1 MLANTTISIE
11 NLKDENI
18 AKGVRF
24 DNPQSQFAPD
34 GMVSPLT
41 GNQIINNVTTQ
52 NLNIQN
58 YRMGKFMREF
68 SKTGFDGLQEV
79 KQPNGDTV
87 WVMDTAIDNQDFNF
101 YLSQSEILST
111 VTLEEVKNEQQIKE
125 VASKYNIKEEQTY
138 ITIDGKKYFTRMN
151 VPLHFGTGQNNDTWI
166 NLGIFVLGDGIMA
179 TAIAGVIAV
188 LGFDAF
194 KDALKNIASAVMK
207 TLWAVVKGATK
218 AVYRF
223 VTRFIGELVGGE
235 TVEGAV
241 AAARTAAGDAWAE
254 SVEGV
259 TSKTLRYTVVG
270 VIIIVALLLI
280 VEFVI
285 HESYQNVYVYN
296 LTGYDIT
303 LDFPYKDEGDY
314 HNLPSP
320 TILAKVDRKGP
331 GGIDL
336 GEWYNGVAFRYQSDS
351 EFHGLGYT
359 MRFKMINPK
368 TQEVKKTF
376 SCLFDVPFA
385 GDNSLYAST
394 SEPSKSDYKA
404 YYLNN
409 AGSHKTTQYSTSDG
423 EQEIIVSY
431 DYLNGKHTDPET
443 GTDLYLYSSLVVI
456 RDIA

>member
-1 MLANTTISIE
+1 MLANTTISVE
-11 NLKDENI
+11 KDEDI

-41 GNQIINNVTTQ
+41 GNKTINSRTTQ
-52 NLNIQN
+52 DLNIQN

-79 KQPNGDTV
+79 TQPNGDTA
-87 WVMDTAIDNQDFNF
+87 WVMNTAIDNQDFNF
-101 YLSQSEILST
+101 YLLKSEILST
-111 VTLEEVKNEQQIKE
+111 VTLEEVKNEQQIKAT
-125 VASKYNIKEEQTY
+125 ASKYNIKDDQTY

-151 VPLHFGTGQNNDTWI
+151 VPLRFGTGQNNDSWI
-166 NLGIFVLGDGIMA
+166 NIGVFVVGGEVVA
-179 TAIAGVIAV
+179 SAIAAVIAS

-194 KDALKNIASAVMK
+194 KKALGNIQSALMK
-207 TLWAVVKGATK
+207 SLWALVKGVTK
-218 AVYRF
+218 AIYRF
-223 VTRFIGELVGGE
+223 VASFIGELVGGG
-235 TVEGAV
+235 TVEAALAV
-241 AAARTAAGDAWAE
+241 ARKAAGDAWAE

-270 VIIIVALLLI
+270 VIIIVALFLI
-280 VEFVI
+280 IEFVL

-296 LTGYDIT
+296 LTGYDIS
-303 LDFPYKDEGDY
+303 LDFPYKNEGND
-314 HNLPSP
+314 HNLPSSKV
-320 TILAKVDRKGP
+320 LAKVDQKGP

-351 EFHGLGYT
+351 EFYGLGYT
-359 MRFKMINPK
+359 MRFKMIDPK

-376 SCLFDVPFA
+376 SCLFDVPYS

-394 SEPSKSDYKA
+394 GEPSKSDYKA
-404 YYLNN
+404 YYSRN
-409 AGSHKTTQYSTSDG
+409 AGSHKITQYSANDG

-431 DYLNGKHTDPET
+431 DYLNGKHPDPET
-443 GTDLYLYSSLVVI
+443 GKDLYLYSSLVVI